1 MFWLPGILP
10 AEEYGDTICIV
21 RVFKRGFTLIELLV
35 VIGVLAVIAAG
46 VVALINPQDKIAQAN
61 DTRVLNDIGQYGTAL
76 QAFASQNNGL
86 YPDSDYAGMKALIQS
101 TGELTV
107 APDAP
112 AEYAPYEYTTNAG
125 ADARICGQ
133 VKAKKYVNQGWNRW
147 RWDSGSGKTCAV
159 VNCADACP

>member
-46 VVALINPQDKIAQAN
+46 VVALINPQDKIAH
-61 DTRVLNDIGQYGTAL
+61 
-76 QAFASQNNGL
+76 
-86 YPDSDYAGMKALIQS
+86 
-101 TGELTV
+101 
-107 APDAP
+107 PDAP